1 MNKKR
6 SRTAAPKPRWIK
18 VLGWMTAFCLLM
30 VIAAAVGAWM
40 VYDRYSQD
48 LPRINTL
55 TDYNPPAVTAVFS
68 NHGRK
73 IAEFFKERRIVAPLS
88 DIPLTLVNAFIAA
101 EDARFYQHE
110 GVDLVSIARAFF
122 KNIEAGSVIQGGST
136 ITQQVTKSF
145 LLTPEKTYRR
155 KIKEAILAY
164 RIDKTFSKEEIL
176 FLYLNQIYLGHGAYG
191 VAAAAENYFG
201 KSIRELTLAECA
213 VLAGLPQ
220 APSRYSPYKNPD
232 LARKRQKYVLERM
245 VENQFITQTE
255 ADAALTAELDVRPRQ
270 NLYLETVPCF
280 AEHVRRY
287 VVEKYGEEALYN
299 GGLKI
304 HTTVDI
310 ELQEAARHAVDT
322 GLRELDKRH
331 SGYRGPIRR
340 LAGEAKIE
348 AFLTELRDETD
359 RHGEPESGDLVQG
372 VAVKVEGEADR
383 ITVRLAQGTGHIPFD
398 TMDWTTRKTGVE
410 FRPTSVKDAVRP
422 GDLIRVR
429 LVEQD
434 PETGAWDLRLEQ
446 TPEAQGALLC
456 LEAGTGHVRAMI
468 GGRDFRESQ
477 FNRAV
482 QSRRQPGSAFKPVIY
497 AAALDKGYTPATEII
512 DNAFIYQDK
521 NLKWKPK
528 NYDRRFHGPTLL
540 RNALTH
546 SRNLS
551 TINILDDIGVGY
563 AIDYARKLGITS
575 DLSRNL
581 SIALGS
587 SGVSL
592 LELTTAY
599 SVFANHGNRVK
610 PVFIT
615 RILDGRGRE
624 IEGLE
629 IDSEQVIEPATAYLM
644 TSLLESVVKEGT
656 GRRMRALGR
665 PAAGKTGTTNDLHD
679 AWFMGYTP
687 DYIAGAW
694 VGYDQER
701 PLGKKE
707 TGSRAAGP
715 IWLDFMK
722 TAHQGLPVKVFQ
734 VPRGV
739 VFSRIDADT
748 GLLPA
753 TDSEQTVFEV
763 FKEGTVP
770 TRYTQRTDAVTEQA
784 QFFKKSM

>member
-1 MNKKR
+1 
-6 SRTAAPKPRWIK
+6 
-18 VLGWMTAFCLLM
+18 
-30 VIAAAVGAWM
+30 
-40 VYDRYSQD
+40 
-48 LPRINTL
+48 
-55 TDYNPPAVTAVFS
+55 
-68 NHGRK
+68 
-73 IAEFFKERRIVAPLS
+73 
-88 DIPLTLVNAFIAA
+88 
-101 EDARFYQHE
+101 
-110 GVDLVSIARAFF
+110 
-122 KNIEAGSVIQGGST
+122 
-136 ITQQVTKSF
+136 
-145 LLTPEKTYRR
+145 
-155 KIKEAILAY
+155 
-164 RIDKTFSKEEIL
+164 
-176 FLYLNQIYLGHGAYG
+176 
-191 VAAAAENYFG
+191 
-201 KSIRELTLAECA
+201 
-213 VLAGLPQ
+213 
-220 APSRYSPYKNPD
+220 
-232 LARKRQKYVLERM
+232 
-245 VENQFITQTE
+245 
-255 ADAALTAELDVRPRQ
+255 
-270 NLYLETVPCF
+270 
-280 AEHVRRY
+280 
-287 VVEKYGEEALYN
+287 YN
-299 GGLKI
+299 GGLSI
-304 HTTVDI
+304 YTTVDI

-340 LAGEAKIE
+340 LTGEEEIE
-348 AFLTELRDETD
+348 AFLTDLREEGNRKDELEL
-359 RHGEPESGDLVQG
+359 EPGDLVQG
-372 VAVKVEGEADR
+372 VAVKVDGEAGR
-383 ITVRLAQGTGHIPFD
+383 VTVRLARGAGSIPFD
-398 TMDWTTRKTGVE
+398 AMDWTTQKTEVE
-410 FRPTSVKDAVRP
+410 FRPKSVKDAVRP
-422 GDLIRVR
+422 RDVIWVR

-468 GGRDFRESQ
+468 GGRDFRKSQ

-512 DNAFIYQDK
+512 DNAFIYQDE

-540 RNALTH
+540 RKALTH

-551 TINILDDIGVGY
+551 TINILDDIGIGY
-563 AIDYARKLGITS
+563 AIDYAHRLGITS
-575 DLSRNL
+575 DLSRDL

-592 LELTTAY
+592 LELTIAY
-599 SVFANHGNRVK
+599 SVFANHGTRVK

-615 RILDGRGRE
+615 RVVDGHGRE

-629 IDSEQVIEPATAYLM
+629 IDSEQVIDPATAYLM

-722 TAHQGLPVKVFQ
+722 AAHQRLPVKVFQ
-734 VPRGV
+734 VPQGV
-739 VFSRIDADT
+739 VFSRIDAET

-763 FKEGTVP
+763 FKEGTAP
-770 TRYTQRTDAVTEQA
+770 TRYTHRTDSVTEQA
-784 QFFKKSM
+784 EFFKKSM

>member
-1 MNKKR
+1 MVPL
-6 SRTAAPKPRWIK
+6 AEMP
-18 VLGWMTAFCLLM
+18 VL
-30 VIAAAVGAWM
+30 
-40 VYDRYSQD
+40 
-48 LPRINTL
+48 
-55 TDYNPPAVTAVFS
+55 
-68 NHGRK
+68 
-73 IAEFFKERRIVAPLS
+73 
-88 DIPLTLVNAFIAA
+88 LVNAFIAA
-101 EDARFYQHE
+101 EDARFYSHE

-122 KNIEAGSVIQGGST
+122 KNLKAGSVVQGGST

-164 RIDKTFSKEEIL
+164 RIDNAFSKEEIL
-176 FLYLNQIYLGHGAYG
+176 YLYLNQIYLGHGAYG
-191 VAAAAENYFG
+191 VAAAAENYFD
-201 KSIRELTLAECA
+201 KSVEDLTLAECA

-220 APSRYSPYKNPD
+220 APSRYSPYKNPA
-232 LARKRQKYVLERM
+232 LARKRQEYVLERM
-245 VENQFITQTE
+245 VENGFVTRAE
-255 ADAALTAELDVRPRQ
+255 ADAASAAELDVRPRE
-270 NLYLETVPCF
+270 NLYLETVPYF
-280 AEHVRRY
+280 TEHVRRY
-287 VVEKYGEEALYN
+287 VAEKYGEDALYN
-299 GGLKI
+299 GGFKI
-304 HTTVDI
+304 YTTVDI

-331 SGYRGPIRR
+331 SGYRGPIRH
-340 LAGEAKIE
+340 LDGEAEIE
-348 AFLTELRDETD
+348 SFLIELRDGKD
-359 RHGEPESGDLVQG
+359 RKRKPGPGDVVLG
-372 VAVKVEGEADR
+372 AAVDVDKKAGRV
-383 ITVRLAQGTGHIPFD
+383 TVRFSEGAGHIPFD
-398 TMDWTTRKTGVE
+398 TMKWTTQKTGID
-410 FRPTSVKDAVRP
+410 FRPRSVQNAVKP
-422 GDLIRVR
+422 GDVLWVR
-429 LVEQD
+429 LMERED
-434 PETGAWDLRLEQ
+434 ETGEWSMRLEQ

-456 LEAGTGHVRAMI
+456 LEAGTNHVRAMI
-468 GGRDFRESQ
+468 GGRNFRESQ

-512 DNAFIYQDK
+512 DNAFIYEDK

-528 NYDRRFHGPTLL
+528 NYDRRFHGPTLF
-540 RNALTH
+540 RKALTH

-551 TINILDDIGVGY
+551 SINILEDIGIEY

-575 DLSRNL
+575 DLSRDL

-599 SVFANHGNRVK
+599 SVFANHGFRVR

-615 RILDGRGRE
+615 RIIDGRGKE

-629 IDSEQVIEPATAYLM
+629 INSEQVIDSATAYLM
-644 TSLLESVVKEGT
+644 TNLLEGVVKEGT
-656 GRRMRALGR
+656 GRRVRALGR

-694 VGYDQER
+694 VGHDQER
-701 PLGKKE
+701 PLGEKE
-707 TGSRAAGP
+707 TGSRAASP

-722 TAHQGLPVKVFQ
+722 AAHEGLPVRVFQ

-739 VFSRIDADT
+739 VFSKIDSET

-753 TDSEQTVFEV
+753 ADSDQTIFEV

-770 TRYTQRTDAVTEQA
+770 TRYTQRTDTVTEQA

>member
-1 MNKKR
+1 MNKKH
-6 SRTAAPKPRWIK
+6 SKAAAPKPWWIK

-40 VYDRYSQD
+40 VYDRFSQG

-68 NHGRK
+68 NDGRK

-110 GVDLVSIARAFF
+110 GVDLVSITRAFF
-122 KNIEAGSVIQGGST
+122 KNLEAGSVVQGGST

-145 LLTPEKTYRR
+145 LLTPEKTYSR

-176 FLYLNQIYLGHGAYG
+176 YLYLNQIYLGHGAYG
-191 VAAAAENYFG
+191 VAAAAENYFD
-201 KSIRELTLAECA
+201 KSIRDLTLAECA
-213 VLAGLPQ
+213 VIAGLPQ

-232 LARKRQKYVLERM
+232 LARKRQKYVLARM
-245 VENQFITQTE
+245 VENRFITQAE
-255 ADAALTAELDVRPRQ
+255 ADAALKMELDVRPRE
-270 NLYLETVPCF
+270 NLYLETAPYF
-280 AEHVRRY
+280 TEHVRRY
-287 VVEKYGEEALYN
+287 VVDKYGEEALYN

-304 HTTVDI
+304 YTTVDI

-322 GLRELDKRH
+322 GLRDLDKRH
-331 SGYRGPIRR
+331 FGYRGPIRH
-340 LAGEAKIE
+340 LAGEAEIE
-348 AFLTELRDETD
+348 TFLTELRDKTD
-359 RHGEPESGDLVQG
+359 RHGEPEPGDLLQG
-372 VAVKVEGEADR
+372 VAVKVDEKAGR
-383 ITVRLAQGTGHIPFD
+383 VTVRLARGAGHIPFD
-398 TMDWTTRKTGVE
+398 TMDWTTRKTEVD
-410 FRPTSVKDAVRP
+410 FRPESVKEAVRP
-422 GDLIRVR
+422 GDVIRVR

-434 PETGAWDLRLEQ
+434 AETGDWDLHLEQ

-540 RNALTH
+540 RKALTH

-551 TINILDDIGVGY
+551 TINILDNIGIGY
-563 AIDYARKLGITS
+563 AIDYARKLGINS
-575 DLSRNL
+575 DLSRDL

-599 SVFANHGNRVK
+599 SVFTNHGIRVK

-615 RILDGRGRE
+615 RIVDGRGRE

-629 IDSEQVIEPATAYLM
+629 IDSEQVIDPATAYLM

-656 GRRMRALGR
+656 GRRVRALGR

-707 TGSRAAGP
+707 TGSRAASP

-722 TAHQGLPVKVFQ
+722 AAHQGLPVKVFQ

-739 VFSRIDADT
+739 VFSKIDAET

-763 FKEGTVP
+763 FKEGTAP